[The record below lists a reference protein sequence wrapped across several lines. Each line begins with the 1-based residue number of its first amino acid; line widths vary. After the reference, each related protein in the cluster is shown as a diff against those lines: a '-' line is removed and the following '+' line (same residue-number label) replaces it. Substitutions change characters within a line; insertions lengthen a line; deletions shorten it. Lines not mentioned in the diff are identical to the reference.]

1 MNQPV
6 FLMVE
11 ATLNPNET
19 DALTSY
25 LSQAPAIITKKHG
38 GVPVATYDVQSVMD
52 DDEKAAVFAVISFP
66 TQAAI
71 TALFSDPAY
80 VALLPERD
88 RGFSHLR
95 YYVVNERL

>member
-11 ATLNPNET
+11 ATPNPNDKE
-19 DALTSY
+19 AMVSY
-25 LSQAPAIITKKHG
+25 LGQAPAITKKHG

-52 DDEKAAVFAVISFP
+52 DSDKAAVFAVISFP
-66 TQAAI
+66 TRAAI
-71 TALFSDPAY
+71 GALFSDSAY
-80 VALLPERD
+80 LALIPERD

-95 YYVVNERL
+95 YYVVNERI

>member
-11 ATLNPNET
+11 ATPNPNET

-25 LSQAPAIITKKHG
+25 LSQAPAITKQHG